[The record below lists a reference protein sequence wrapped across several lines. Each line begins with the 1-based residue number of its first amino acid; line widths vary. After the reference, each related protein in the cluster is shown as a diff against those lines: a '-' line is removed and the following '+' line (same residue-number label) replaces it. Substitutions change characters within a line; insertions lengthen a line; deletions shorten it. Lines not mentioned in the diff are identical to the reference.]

1 MAGRLDHLRCDD
13 GPAVHEIGLHGGGSE
28 HVARGRYVP
37 GGEDEES
44 GITRIRRPSERRRPR
59 RQFLRHSGA
68 MASLRPAHGWQAAV
82 ARGGAT
88 PRGERAQRQVG
99 VEAAA
104 GAGCVTRPL
113 ASMTDPPSDR
123 GRAVLRPGSIHAA
136 SVAGPRKDR
145 AATVRGPWKCRATT
159 VRVLL
164 AGRQR
169 GGKTIAPKG
178 ALPPSPA
185 LLGWSTSHRR
195 QGRWATLLA
204 ERVQGGASRSQLPL
218 SAVPYGRS
226 CFDFVR
232 ERPLLSLRATSSTMP
247 W

>member
-1 MAGRLDHLRCDD
+1 M
-13 GPAVHEIGLHGGGSE
+13 
-28 HVARGRYVP
+28 
-37 GGEDEES
+37 
-44 GITRIRRPSERRRPR
+44 RRPWR
-59 RQFLRHSGA
+59 
-68 MASLRPAHGWQAAV
+68 
-82 ARGGAT
+82 
-88 PRGERAQRQVG
+88 
-99 VEAAA
+99 
-104 GAGCVTRPL
+104 
-113 ASMTDPPSDR
+113 D
-123 GRAVLRPGSIHAA
+123 
-136 SVAGPRKDR
+136 PRKDR

-195 QGRWATLLA
+195 QGRRATLLA

-232 ERPLLSLRATSSTMP
+232 ER
-247 W
+247 